1 MAAEM
6 PLASANRN
14 GSPIRI
20 AAAGD
25 VHVRET
31 TRDEVAEAFIKAD
44 RDADLILLAGD
55 LTTHGEPEQAALLA
69 RICEP
74 LEVPVIAVL
83 GNHDCHANRIPELV
97 GELERGG
104 IEVLDRS
111 WTVRSVDG
119 CEVGIAGTKGFIG
132 GFPGSHLPDFG
143 EASLRELYAE
153 ASAEI
158 DALDEGLRE
167 VATAPYRIA
176 LLHYA
181 PTAATLE
188 GEPPGIWAFLGTD
201 RLAAPILAHEPDLV
215 MHGHAHAGTFRG
227 EIGSVPVFNVS
238 VHAMG
243 RDFTIFEL
251 SAESSVPAPI
261 H

>member
-1 MAAEM
+1 MSLTAAQ
-6 PLASANRN
+6 RD
-14 GSPIRI
+14 GSPIRV

-25 VHVRET
+25 VHVRT
-31 TRDEVAEAFIKAD
+31 STRDEVAEAFRKAD
-44 RDADLILLAGD
+44 EDADLALLAGD

-69 RICEP
+69 EICEP
-74 LEVPVIAVL
+74 LELPVVAVL
-83 GNHDCHANRIPELV
+83 GNHDCHANRIPEV
-97 GELERGG
+97 IAELERGG

-111 WTVRSVDG
+111 WTVRTVDG
-119 CEVGIAGTKGFIG
+119 CEIGIAGAKGFIG

-143 EASLRELYAE
+143 EASLRDVYAE

-158 DALDEGLRE
+158 DGLDEGLRAI
-167 VATAPYRIA
+167 ATCPYRIV

-181 PTAATLE
+181 PTPTTLE

-215 MHGHAHAGTFRG
+215 LHGHAHAGRFRG
-227 EIGSVPVFNVS
+227 EIGTVPVFNVS

-251 SAESSVPAPI
+251 SPESTAPAPI

>member
-1 MAAEM
+1 MSLSAAH
-6 PLASANRN
+6 RD
-14 GSPIRI
+14 GSPIRV

-25 VHVRET
+25 IHVREA
-31 TRDEVAEAFIKAD
+31 TRDEVAEAFIKTD

-55 LTTHGEPEQAALLA
+55 LTTHGEPEEAALLA
-69 RICEP
+69 EICEQ
-74 LEVPVIAVL
+74 LEAPVIAVL
-83 GNHDCHANRIPELV
+83 GNHDCHVNRIPEV
-97 GELERGG
+97 VVELERGG
-104 IEVLDRS
+104 IEILDRS
-111 WTVRSVDG
+111 WTVRTVDG

-143 EASLRELYAE
+143 EASLRRVYAE

-158 DALDEGLRE
+158 EGLDEGLHAI
-167 VATAPYRIA
+167 ATVPYRIA

-181 PTAATLE
+181 PTPTTLE

-215 MHGHAHAGTFRG
+215 MHGHAHVGKFRG
-227 EIGSVPVFNVS
+227 EIGGVPVFNVS

>member
-1 MAAEM
+1 M
-6 PLASANRN
+6 
-14 GSPIRI
+14 

-25 VHVRET
+25 IHVRESN
-31 TRDEVAEAFIKAD
+31 RDEVAEAFIKAD
-44 RDADLILLAGD
+44 RDADLVLLAGD
-55 LTTHGEPEQAALLA
+55 LTTTGEPEQAALLA
-69 RICEP
+69 GICEP
-74 LEVPVIAVL
+74 LEVPVVAVL
-83 GNHDCHANRIPELV
+83 GNHDCHVNRVPELV
-97 GELERGG
+97 AELERGG

-111 WTVRSVDG
+111 WTVRTIGG
-119 CEVGIAGTKGFIG
+119 CEVGVAGVKGFIG

-143 EASLRELYAE
+143 EQSLRGVYAE

-158 DALDEGLRE
+158 DALDEGLRGI
-167 VATAPYRIA
+167 ATCSYRIA

-181 PTAATLE
+181 PTPTTLE

-201 RLAAPILAHEPDLV
+201 RLAAPILAHEPNLV

-227 EIGSVPVFNVS
+227 DIGSVPIFNVS

-251 SAESSVPAPI
+251 SAESSLPAPI

>member
-1 MAAEM
+1 MALGVS
-6 PLASANRN
+6 LAAAHRN
-14 GSPIRI
+14 GSPIRV

-25 VHVRET
+25 VHVRDS

-44 RDADLILLAGD
+44 RDADLVLLAGD
-55 LTTHGEPEQAALLA
+55 LTTHGEPEQASMLA
-69 RICEP
+69 EICEP
-74 LEVPVIAVL
+74 LEVAVVAVL
-83 GNHDCHANRIPELV
+83 GNHDCHADRIPEV
-97 GELERGG
+97 VAELERGG

-111 WTVRSVDG
+111 WTVRTIDG
-119 CEVGIAGTKGFIG
+119 CEIGIAGTKGFIG

-143 EASLRELYAE
+143 EASLRRVYAE

-158 DALDEGLRE
+158 DALERGLRAI
-167 VATAPYRIA
+167 ATCPYRIA

-181 PTAATLE
+181 PTPTTLE
-188 GEPPGIWAFLGTD
+188 GEPAGIWAFLGTD

-243 RDFTIFEL
+243 REFTIFEL
-251 SAESSVPAPI
+251 SAESSLPAPI